1 MNQELCIVECK
12 FSNALTVPVIESHAS
27 LALIKMDLWGISC
40 VLSSFI

>member
-12 FSNALTVPVIESHAS
+12 FFNTLTVPVIESHAS

-40 VLSSFI
+40 NLSSFI